1 MRPTLQPM
9 AQSPIRDTD
18 AEARA
23 LARRLIDSARHGALA
38 VRDPKTAH
46 PMVSRV
52 AMTTDPEGAPLSL
65 VSDLSHHTLALKADP
80 ACSLLLGE
88 PGARGDPLTHP
99 RVTLI
104 ATAHFLRHGA
114 PGHAELAAHYLRQQP
129 KAKLYIGF
137 GDFALL
143 RFEVSRALLNGGFGR
158 AYDLTPEDL
167 GLRNPS
173 APSG

>member
-1 MRPTLQPM
+1 M
-9 AQSPIRDTD
+9 AHSPIQETD
-18 AEARA
+18 DDARA

-38 VRDPKTAH
+38 VRDPESGH

-52 AMTTDPEGAPLSL
+52 AVATDPEGAPLSL
-65 VSDLSHHTLALKADP
+65 VSDLSHHSRALKADP

-104 ATAHFLRHGA
+104 ATARFLRHGA
-114 PGHAELAAHYLRQQP
+114 PGHAELAAHYLTQQP

-143 RFEVSRALLNGGFGR
+143 RFEVSRALLNGGFGK
-158 AYDLTPEDL
+158 AYVLQPADLSP
-167 GLRNPS
+167 G
-173 APSG
+173 G